1 MSGNNNIPIPDV
13 EPLDQYQVMLHEE
26 FFTSASRARIMKL
39 ALYQFKKKYGTT
51 PPVAD
56 WMINWAMDDTIAD
69 RNRWKQ
75 TFQIH
80 NLQIWASQRLVERME
95 DMDYDTNLN
104 WFDVQ
109 TQKRDITSIP
119 SVCGSHFTDRI
130 KYRSPNIL

>member
-1 MSGNNNIPIPDV
+1 MANVRIPNV

-26 FFTSASRARIMKL
+26 FFTPESRSRILKL

-56 WMINWAMDDTIAD
+56 WMINWAMADAIAD

-75 TFQIH
+75 NANIH
-80 NLQIWASQRLVERME
+80 NIQVWSAERLVERME
-95 DMDYDTNLN
+95 NMDYDINLN

-109 TQKRDITSIP
+109 EQKRNITSVP
-119 SVCGSHFTDRI
+119 SVCGAHFTDRI